1 MSAFVSDSTFLP
13 DLALKSRHRANFGR
27 FFLRV
32 CAVLRQIK
40 NICNKIHIAGV
51 AAILAEAVLF
61 DNQTP
66 LFELLQSGVNG
77 FYLDTA
83 LLGNQV
89 ARRIAAVVLVI
100 LVTDQTS
107 QHSEIARLE
116 SE

>member
-1 MSAFVSDSTFLP
+1 MTSF
-13 DLALKSRHRANFGR
+13 RADGFAGMT
-27 FFLRV
+27 
-32 CAVLRQIK
+32 AVLT
-40 NICNKIHIAGV
+40 
-51 AAILAEAVLF
+51 EAVLL
-61 DNQTP
+61 DNQASI
-66 LFELLQSGVNG
+66 FELLQSRVNG

-116 SE
+116 PE

>member
-1 MSAFVSDSTFLP
+1 M
-13 DLALKSRHRANFGR
+13 
-27 FFLRV
+27 
-32 CAVLRQIK
+32 
-40 NICNKIHIAGV
+40 
-51 AAILAEAVLF
+51 AAILAEAVHF

-83 LLGNQV
+83 LLGDQV
-89 ARRIAAVVLVI
+89 SRRIAAVVLII
-100 LVTDQTS
+100 LVPYQTS

>member
-1 MSAFVSDSTFLP
+1 MTSF
-13 DLALKSRHRANFGR
+13 RADGFAGMT
-27 FFLRV
+27 
-32 CAVLRQIK
+32 AVLTK
-40 NICNKIHIAGV
+40 
-51 AAILAEAVLF
+51 AVFL
-61 DNQTP
+61 DNQAS
-66 LFELLQSGVNG
+66 LFELLQSRVNG

-116 SE
+116 PE